1 MSPYLAE
8 TLHKEKPKQQLSGE
22 KGSSTNPILE
32 VPQWSC
38 GGGGGLKV
46 RLLGIYS

>member
-1 MSPYLAE
+1 MSPHLAE
-8 TLHKEKPKQQLSGE
+8 TLHKEKPKPLSGE

-46 RLLGIYS
+46 GLLGIYS